1 MNDNIDD
8 SEKSESLPDKTSN
21 PPKRDVSGTSQA
33 DASFE
38 EINAEEAFSEV
49 SWDDA
54 VTTTIHQTHPR
65 VPQLTT
71 QLECQYKFEN
81 ARLYVKTLRYKMTTR
96 YGNWNRANIDLYL
109 YAHEVGEIK
118 SPDSLSQDAQWH
130 LYENVISVPYRSSA
144 AGGLR
149 NRMNIRVDYDGTNN
163 DVEPHEG
170 WGLEVYPAATPIIAN
185 VEDGDQVPDT
195 FVISGYNGLRDGRIR
210 IYLFYGSESEL
221 GVEHVFSDG
230 SWFSTV
236 RFPASMEQGYLSAE
250 QQVGNETSTRSRRIR
265 IKHYIAPKIDYP
277 PPGSVFLAGSAL
289 KVKGVGTP
297 GRDIDVMKPGG
308 SILHAS
314 AKVEADLTWEG
325 DFNSKNYPNGGQ
337 VDMTAGH
344 RGLPDWTLAQTFV
357 LLGLPIIEAPV
368 PSSETDRRGP
378 ISGFGVPGANVEV
391 FKDLNHAIRIGQAQV
406 RSDSTWKIESFE
418 NDMTPGPFSI
428 VARQSLSTITTDV
441 GEPRGF
447 KVRPPMLDVPDVT
460 YSSAGTVIFN
470 GTGHHSPDRETQVQF
485 AVKSG
490 SGTAPPNAVV
500 KAIGTWETTATDWS
514 FGSYTVEVIQKI
526 GDGANGWIESLPLT
540 LDVEKALP
548 DVSDVGY
555 TKDYQPT
562 FSGKGHN
569 GATVQPRKPNSAD
582 LEAPAVVVASGQW
595 SSKALAVWGPVFERE
610 VHIKQVLDEHESPNW
625 VVLKVTIPPLA
636 PGLEPPVEEGLSP
649 FFKGTCWPGATVNIT
664 FSDDPTS
671 YAATVQGE
679 LWTFRRSTDFDP
691 GVHTVSVTQRF
702 AEQDSLAADA
712 TFTVQ
717 IPMLK
722 PRITAPAA
730 GDEVGSDVE
739 ICGNNGMQF
748 ATMQLYNALFD
759 RAVGNPLHLEN
770 SGEWRI
776 TLSDLE
782 FGQFTVY
789 AVQTLDSRDSER
801 SENHA
806 LKVVLLPPRITT
818 PEAGGKLAREA
829 ALEGTGRA
837 GGWVD
842 VWLDGDDEPLQ
853 RNITVGWNSLWRREV
868 ELPVGSHTLRVRQSF
883 DDNGTVHESACTDW
897 MSFDVVPAAP
907 FIETPVEGEA
917 IGRQAVVSGFGVP
930 GDTVTVT
937 LAEGARSVLAS
948 TIVREDRTWSVMC
961 DCAAVAGGRY
971 QLQAVASLDTFESV
985 EARRAVVLG
994 IFLPILDEPAPG
1006 SWVVHPLQFAGR
1018 GRQGIGTLVSW
1029 YNPEVLL
1036 APELAIVGGQWRGE
1050 SIRAL
1055 PEGGNWYRFRQT
1067 ITDGAAGETI
1077 SARVVSARFEV
1088 ELTRAPGKYR

>member
-1 MNDNIDD
+1 MTEDSNTGPDAPEDAPSQQPSSAQGAKSGAPGVLINGPEYGHTGPVLIDKWVD
-8 SEKSESLPDKTSN
+8 LTFRIPQRDGLDHQTIIWFVTSGGSV
-21 PPKRDVSGTSQA
+21 KLIDRYFRDYDWHTVYLG
-33 DASFE
+33 E
-38 EINAEEAFSEV
+38 LAEGYPGRFHAQWNYKGKWS
-49 SWDDA
+49 DMTYLDA
-54 VTTTIHQTHPR
+54 VVRRAAAFDPVNVVSEWVHGTARQGSVIKLV
-65 VPQLTT
+65 VPNSADSALSEAATAGA
-71 QLECQYKFEN
+71 N
-81 ARLYVKTLRYKMTTR
+81 GRWSARLLPSVTQGRRTFLIREDLPGTTGRYTQTTVFTVIKPVTVTDIGVTTLQRPR
-96 YGNWNRANIDLYL
+96 I
-109 YAHEVGEIK
+109 E
-118 SPDSLSQDAQWH
+118 
-130 LYENVISVPYRSSA
+130 
-144 AGGLR
+144 
-149 NRMNIRVDYDGTNN
+149 GT
-163 DVEPHEG
+163 G
-170 WGLEVYPAATPIIAN
+170 
-185 VEDGDQVPDT
+185 
-195 FVISGYNGLRDGRIR
+195 
-210 IYLFYGSESEL
+210 
-221 GVEHVFSDG
+221 
-230 SWFSTV
+230 
-236 RFPASMEQGYLSAE
+236 
-250 QQVGNETSTRSRRIR
+250 
-265 IKHYIAPKIDYP
+265 
-277 PPGSVFLAGSAL
+277 
-289 KVKGVGTP
+289 
-297 GRDIDVMKPGG
+297 
-308 SILHAS
+308 
-314 AKVEADLTWEG
+314 
-325 DFNSKNYPNGGQ
+325 
-337 VDMTAGH
+337 
-344 RGLPDWTLAQTFV
+344 GLPDATVDAVIQNTLIKVLANATVESNGAWGGTSIYDFAPGQSHVLGIRQTYGDGTSGATISNFYV
-357 LLGLPIIEAPV
+357 L
-368 PSSETDRRGP
+368 GP
-378 ISGFGVPGANVEV
+378 PC
-391 FKDLNHAIRIGQAQV
+391 
-406 RSDSTWKIESFE
+406 IESPTSLQIVDTTSLFKGAVRIADDSSVVIRSE
-418 NDMTPGPFSI
+418 NTSAQIQTPVNSSSGEWSTSFTLTPGPHSI
-428 VARQSLSTITTDV
+428 VCWQIYKGQPSVSNIPFGIRVRPDKPTGTHTQHGDTIT
-441 GEPRGF
+441 F
-447 KVRPPMLDVPDVT
+447 
-460 YSSAGTVIFN
+460 S
-470 GTGHHSPDRETQVQF
+470 GTGHYDPKLITQVQF
-485 AVKSG
+485 SVTAG
-490 SGTAPPNAVV
+490 GGDAPPTVTIPATG
-500 KAIGTWETTATDWS
+500 KWESSVAGWD

-526 GDGANGWIESLPLT
+526 GDGANGWIESHPFRFTVNHL
-540 LDVEKALP
+540 LP
-548 DVSDVGY
+548 DVSDVKY
-555 TKDYQPT
+555 TRDYQPT
-562 FSGKGHN
+562 FSGKGYN

-691 GVHTVSVTQRF
+691 GVHTVSVTQYF
-702 AEQDSLAADA
+702 AQQTSVAVDA

-842 VWLDGDDEPLQ
+842 VWLDGDDEPWQ

-1029 YNPEVLL
+1029 YNPEVFW
-1036 APELAIVGGQWRGE
+1036 APELAIVDGQWRGE

-1077 SARVVSARFEV
+1077 SAWVDSARFEV
-1088 ELTRAPGKYR
+1088 ERTRAPGRYHSDGRS